1 MKAAKAASSCALA
14 TAEIHHHSE
23 GKVDRR
29 MIHLGAFAY
38 RHFLQTTAAAF
49 AVGATLAIPTKAPLA
64 SPAHAQSRPAKVAGV
79 AEPFAAFVAE
89 AAQHFRIPASW
100 IRAIMHAESREDARA
115 TSPKGAMGLM
125 QIMPSTW
132 TELRAKHRLGVDP
145 YDPHDNILA
154 GAAFL
159 QELHDRYGSPG
170 FLAAY
175 NAGARRYEDHLATG
189 RPLPAETQ
197 AYVAAIVPL
206 IGEGQADD
214 TIKAALSIR
223 PWTEAP
229 LFAGQ
234 DQSPQTV
241 DQSIRPATPNIRP
254 TERRIVDVTALAPRS
269 DSLFVQVSEREPT
282 R

>member
-1 MKAAKAASSCALA
+1 
-14 TAEIHHHSE
+14 
-23 GKVDRR
+23 
-29 MIHLGAFAY
+29 MIHVGAFAY
-38 RHFLQTTAAAF
+38 RHFLRATAAAF
-49 AVGATLAIPTKAPLA
+49 AVGATLVVPSAAPFA
-64 SPAHAQSRPAKVAGV
+64 SPAHVQNRPAKVAAV
-79 AEPFAAFVAE
+79 TDPFAVFVAE
-89 AAQHFRIPASW
+89 AAQRFRIPASW

-132 TELRAKHRLGVDP
+132 TELRAKHGLGVNP

-159 QELHDRYGSPG
+159 LELHDRFGSPG

-175 NAGARRYEDHLATG
+175 NAGPRRYEDHLATG

-206 IGEGQADD
+206 IGEGQAGD
-214 TIKAALSIR
+214 TMNVVLAAR
-223 PWTEAP
+223 TWKEAP

-234 DQSPQTV
+234 PHSAQTV
-241 DQSIRPATPNIRP
+241 DQSTLLARSTLTSNDRH
-254 TERRIVDVTALAPRS
+254 IVDVTALAPRS